1 VSTLLVA
8 ASLLACPD
16 PAAFVP
22 EERYAVIE
30 RYLDRLASLSRLRSN
45 CAFVRFWR
53 DETLLVALHQENA
66 YPFRHSLAAA
76 FAYLPPETE
85 FQLEDANVL
94 ATAIL
99 DRSRVLENEGEI
111 SDLLISDASLL
122 PPLAGDRPTA
132 FVDQLFRMLALAL
145 PIHGDGDKLS
155 PNVSVAMR
163 SAEPPAMT
171 VSFKIDMVEEGDGTC
186 RECSEKKKFEVR
198 AYVDAD
204 SMIKQTDVLE
214 LWRSSALHAESIAV
228 QASRDDAQ
236 PADTYYRLRSTF
248 HLGSDFASSAHDLGF
263 LHDPKKISRL
273 LRACADLLL
282 SRNLADS
289 HWLRT
294 GMGPNDP
301 QRMRG
306 EWAAWRHDIDH
317 EFHLHYW
324 RAGGHIE
331 FANVVTHKNLSI
343 T

>member
-1 VSTLLVA
+1 VA
-8 ASLLACPD
+8 LHCRLPHLRGW
-16 PAAFVP
+16 FGTG
-22 EERYAVIE
+22 RYAVIE

-155 PNVSVAMR
+155 PNVPGTGAVLQALYDAHRESVL
-163 SAEPPAMT
+163 
-171 VSFKIDMVEEGDGTC
+171 GT
-186 RECSEKKKFEVR
+186 ST
-198 AYVDAD
+198 
-204 SMIKQTDVLE
+204 I
-214 LWRSSALHAESIAV
+214 
-228 QASRDDAQ
+228 ASR
-236 PADTYYRLRSTF
+236 P
-248 HLGSDFASSAHDLGF
+248 
-263 LHDPKKISRL
+263 
-273 LRACADLLL
+273 
-282 SRNLADS
+282 
-289 HWLRT
+289 
-294 GMGPNDP
+294 
-301 QRMRG
+301 
-306 EWAAWRHDIDH
+306 
-317 EFHLHYW
+317 
-324 RAGGHIE
+324 
-331 FANVVTHKNLSI
+331 
-343 T
+343 

>member
-1 VSTLLVA
+1 VTALLVA

-16 PAAFVP
+16 PAAFVA
-22 EERYAVIE
+22 EERYAVVE
-30 RYLDRLASLSRLRSN
+30 AYLDRLANLSRLRSN

-76 FAYLPPETE
+76 FAYLPPGRE

-99 DRSRVLENEGEI
+99 DRSGVLENEGEI
-111 SDLLISDASLL
+111 SDLLISDASFL
-122 PPLAGDRPTA
+122 PPLVGERPAA
-132 FVDQLFRMLALAL
+132 FEAQLFRTLALAL

-163 SAEPPAMT
+163 SAEPPAMMA
-171 VSFKIDMVEEGDGTC
+171 SFKIDMIEEGDGTC

-198 AYVDAD
+198 SYVDPD
-204 SMIKQTDVLE
+204 SVIKQTDVLE

-228 QASRDDAQ
+228 QASRDEAQ
-236 PADTYYRLRSTF
+236 PADTYYRLLSTF
-248 HLGSDFASSAHDLGF
+248 HLGVDFVASADDLGF

-294 GMGPNDP
+294 GMGGNDS

-306 EWAAWRHDIDH
+306 QWAAWRHDIDH

-324 RAGGHIE
+324 RVGGHIE
-331 FANVVTHKNLSI
+331 FANVVAHKDFSI
-343 T
+343 S